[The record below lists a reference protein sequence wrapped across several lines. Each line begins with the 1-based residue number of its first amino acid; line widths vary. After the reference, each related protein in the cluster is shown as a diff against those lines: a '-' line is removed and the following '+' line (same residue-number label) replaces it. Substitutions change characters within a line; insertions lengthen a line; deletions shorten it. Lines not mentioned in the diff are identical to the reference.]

1 MSLRLQAF
9 LLLIADCE
17 GTAGPEG
24 YRALYGWRP
33 GRTDRLIDS
42 FADHPRRKFH
52 FDGREILPPE
62 RAIPYQYT
70 TAAGKYQATESTWN
84 DYIRAQGPHDF
95 SPTSQ
100 DKFAVW
106 RIGIVP
112 GALAAIEAGDL
123 DKALR
128 LLSPVWESFPYSD
141 GKFKRTFAYCEAKYG
156 AHLDQLQNRIP
167 PPLEPIIIGEA
178 AAPKPP
184 PEEDDMSADNGSTLG
199 TIGSFATNA
208 APIAGAFNPVA
219 GLAMG
224 LVGSLISA
232 FSPLAKEKIAK
243 EINRHSDNPQ
253 VGNMVAD
260 SILQTAQRLTQ
271 KADPIEAVVAA
282 RASPEIML
290 QIEGAAVAKL
300 DELAP
305 MLDKLHQYDKDAWAA
320 EERSREAAA
329 ERAGKESNE
338 FTMALVI
345 SGLGMVGLLVLFLCF
360 IIGWQVIRDGN
371 ATVESWAQFTGII
384 GWATGVVS
392 GIFLYR
398 FGSTRSSNAKDT
410 TIAEM
415 AARRPR

>member
-17 GTAGPEG
+17 GTAGAEA
-24 YRALYGWRP
+24 YRAIYGWRP

-52 FDGREILPPE
+52 FDGSEILPPE
-62 RAIPYQYT
+62 KAIPYQYT
-70 TAAGKYQATESTWN
+70 TAAGKYQATESTWG
-84 DYIRAQGPHDF
+84 DFIQAQGPHDF

-106 RIGIVP
+106 RIGIVR
-112 GALAAIEAGDL
+112 GALDAIEAGDL

-128 LLSPVWESFPYSD
+128 LLSPVWESFPYSN

-156 AHLDQLQNRIP
+156 AHLDQLQDRIP
-167 PPLEPIIIGEA
+167 EPLQPIIIGEP
-178 AAPKPP
+178 AAPTPQ
-184 PEEDDMSADNGSTLG
+184 PEEDMSADNGNSTLG
-199 TIGSFATNA
+199 NIGNFATNA
-208 APIAGAFNPVA
+208 APIAGAFNPIA

-282 RASPEIML
+282 RANPEIML
-290 QIEGAAVAKL
+290 QIEGAAVAKM

-305 MLDKLHQYDKDAWAA
+305 MLEKIALYEQQAWSA
-320 EERSREAAA
+320 EESSRNSAS
-329 ERAGKESNE
+329 ERAKNDPNDQDTFLTRSI
-338 FTMALVI
+338 V
-345 SGLGMVGLLVLFLCF
+345 GMVAVVLLALAV
-360 IIGWQVIRDGN
+360 
-371 ATVESWAQFTGII
+371 
-384 GWATGVVS
+384 GVVWLVVI
-392 GIFLYR
+392 GKPMGELLATLGTILGVVVGK
-398 FGSTRSSNAKDT
+398 FGSRYDHRYGSSRQSGAKDT